1 MRGKHQT
8 DDQPRNAVKRIRKS
22 IERIHLASVK
32 MSILGVK
39 IMVQRRGSSRAETNL
54 RLRTA
59 ATTPLTPPS
68 SRDVSLSI
76 FSLRRRFSPSF
87 VARLKRDRSPWW
99 VLALSSASL
108 QFPFHWLPLFL
119 RSLP

>member
-22 IERIHLASVK
+22 IERIHVASVK

-39 IMVQRRGSSRAETNL
+39 TMVQRRGSSRAETNL

-59 ATTPLTPPS
+59 GTAPLTPPS
-68 SRDVSLSI
+68 SRDVWLSL
-76 FSLRRRFSPSF
+76 FSLRRSPPDSF
-87 VARLKRDRSPWW
+87 AERKRDRSLWLAW
-99 VLALSSASL
+99 ALSSASL
-108 QFPFHWLPLFL
+108 QSLCLRLRLFPQ
-119 RSLP
+119 SLP